1 MITERDCQA
10 MDEADPL
17 YPISDRFAK
26 ASGDKIYLDANSM
39 GAMPKDVPARLEH
52 LCREGWVEA
61 RRSGWTKFDW
71 LDLPHDIG
79 AAIAPFIGADAKDVI
94 VADSTSVNLFKILA
108 YAWQRR
114 QSGKVILTERANF
127 PTDIYI
133 AEGLSR
139 LLGEPEV
146 QLIESKADLI
156 PSIGANVASGAS
168 VAIVYLSLVD
178 YRTSERWD
186 MADITRRAHEAG
198 ALVVFDLSHAA
209 GAVPVDLKKA
219 DVDFAV
225 GCGYKY
231 LSGGP
236 GSPAYIYVRPDHQ
249 DDAWPA
255 IAGWI
260 GHADYFAFADHY
272 APGDGV
278 NRFMT
283 GTPTVVANEVFSAA
297 ASILRDVRPAD
308 LFAKHRSLS
317 DLTKALLAQ
326 ECGSFGIEVVS
337 PPDYDRQGGHIA
349 FRAPG
354 AGAVTEALLAHGVVS
369 SFRRPEQIRF
379 GLGPLYLSHHDIWT
393 AISRLKD
400 IMKTERWRASEY
412 QQVSV

>member
-1 MITERDCQA
+1 MITKEDCQA
-10 MDEADPL
+10 LDEADPL
-17 YPISDRFAK
+17 KPLRDRFATSK
-26 ASGDKIYLDANSM
+26 NGTIYLDANSM
-39 GAMPKDVPARLEH
+39 GAMPKDVPSRLER
-52 LCREGWVEA
+52 LCWDGWVEA
-61 RRSGWTKFDW
+61 RRRGWTKFDW

-79 AAIAPFIGADAKDVI
+79 AAIAPFIGADDKDVI
-94 VADSTSVNLFKILA
+94 VADSTSINLFKILT

-114 QSGKVILTERANF
+114 RSGKAILTERANF

-133 AEGLSR
+133 AEGLCK
-139 LLGEPEV
+139 LLGEPELR
-146 QLIESKADLI
+146 LIDERSELLSAI
-156 PSIGANVASGAS
+156 ASDVG
-168 VAIVYLSLVD
+168 IVYLSLVD

-186 MADITRRAHEAG
+186 LAEVTRAAHEAG
-198 ALVVFDLSHAA
+198 ALVVWDLSHAA
-209 GAVPVDLKKA
+209 GAVPVDLKGA

-236 GSPAYIYVRPDHQ
+236 GSPAYVYVRPDHQ

-260 GHADYFAFADHY
+260 GHADYFAFAEQY
-272 APGDGV
+272 APGAGV

-297 ASILRDVRPAD
+297 AAILRDVQPAD

-317 DLTKALLAQ
+317 ELAKDLLAQ
-326 ECGSFGIEVVS
+326 ECAAFDIEVIS
-337 PPDYDRQGGHIA
+337 PLDYDRQGGHIA

-354 AGAVTEALLAHGVVS
+354 AGSVTEALLAQGVVS

-379 GLGPLYLSHHDIWT
+379 GLGPLYLSHHDVWT

-400 IMKTERWRASEY
+400 IMAKELWRAPEY
-412 QQVSV
+412 QTVSV

>member
-1 MITERDCQA
+1 MITERDCRA
-10 MDEADPL
+10 LDEADPL
-17 YPISDRFAK
+17 RSIRERFAK
-26 ASGDKIYLDANSM
+26 AANDTVYLDANSM
-39 GAMPKDVPARLEH
+39 GAMPEDVPKRLER
-52 LCREGWVEA
+52 LCQEGWVEA

-79 AAIAPFIGADAKDVI
+79 AAIAPFIGADPKDVV
-94 VADSTSVNLFKILA
+94 VADSTSVNLFKVLA

-114 QSGKVILTERANF
+114 KGGKIVLSERSNF

-133 AEGLSR
+133 AEGLCR
-139 LLGEPEV
+139 LLGEPELR
-146 QLIESKADLI
+146 LIDEKAELI
-156 PSIGANVASGAS
+156 SAISDD

-186 MADITRRAHEAG
+186 MAEITRRAHDAG

-209 GAVPVDLKKA
+209 GAIPVDLRA
-219 DVDFAV
+219 THADFAV

-236 GSPAYIYVRPDHQ
+236 GSPAYVYVRPDHQ

-260 GHADYFAFADHY
+260 GHADYFAFAEHY
-272 APGDGV
+272 APGAGV

-297 ASILRDVRPAD
+297 AAILRDVHPED

-317 DLTKALLAQ
+317 ELSKDLLAQ
-326 ECGSFGIEVVS
+326 ECATFGIELVS
-337 PPDYDRQGGHIA
+337 PADYENQGGHIA

-354 AGAVTEALLAHGVVS
+354 AGSVTEALLADGVVS

-379 GLGPLYLSHHDIWT
+379 GLGPLYLSHHDMWK
-393 AISRLKD
+393 AISRLRN
-400 IMKTERWRASEY
+400 IMEHELWRAPEY
-412 QQVSV
+412 QTVSV

>member
-1 MITERDCQA
+1 M
-10 MDEADPL
+10 
-17 YPISDRFAK
+17 
-26 ASGDKIYLDANSM
+26 
-39 GAMPKDVPARLEH
+39 
-52 LCREGWVEA
+52 
-61 RRSGWTKFDW
+61 
-71 LDLPHDIG
+71 
-79 AAIAPFIGADAKDVI
+79 I

-114 QSGKVILTERANF
+114 QSGNVILTERANF

-133 AEGLSR
+133 AEGFSR
-139 LLGEPEV
+139 LLSDPEV
-146 QLIESKADLI
+146 ELIDNKADLI
-156 PSIGANVASGAS
+156 PAISED

-198 ALVVFDLSHAA
+198 ALVIFDLSHAT
-209 GAVPVDLKKA
+209 GAVPVDLKAA

-297 ASILRDVRPAD
+297 ASILRDVRPTD

-326 ECGSFGIEVVS
+326 ECAAFGIELVS
-337 PPDYDRQGGHIA
+337 PSDYDKQGGHIA

-354 AGAVTEALLAHGVVS
+354 AGAVTEALLADGVVS

-393 AISRLKD
+393 AISRLKK
-400 IMKTERWRASEY
+400 IMETEIWRAPEY
-412 QQVSV
+412 QKVSI

>member
-10 MDEADPL
+10 LDEADPL
-17 YPISDRFAK
+17 RSIKDRFAQS
-26 ASGDKIYLDANSM
+26 AADTIYLDANSM
-39 GAMPKDVPARLEH
+39 GAMPKDVPERLER
-52 LCREGWVEA
+52 LCQEGWVEA

-79 AAIAPFIGADAKDVI
+79 AAIAPFIGADPKDV
-94 VADSTSVNLFKILA
+94 VAADSTSVNLFKILA

-114 QSGKVILTERANF
+114 KSGKVILSERSNF

-133 AEGLSR
+133 AEGLCR
-139 LLGEPEV
+139 LLGEPELR
-146 QLIESKADLI
+146 LIDDRSALTPAITDD
-156 PSIGANVASGAS
+156 

-178 YRTSERWD
+178 YRNSERWD
-186 MADITRRAHEAG
+186 MAEITRLAHEAG

-209 GAVPVDLKKA
+209 GAIPVDLKSA
-219 DVDFAV
+219 QADFAV

-260 GHADYFAFADHY
+260 GHADYFAFAEHY
-272 APGDGV
+272 APGAGV

-308 LFAKHRSLS
+308 LFTKHRSLCE
-317 DLTKALLAQ
+317 LTKDVLAQ
-326 ECGSFGIEVVS
+326 ECSAFGIELVS
-337 PPDYDRQGGHIA
+337 PVDYEQQGGHIA

-354 AGAVTEALLAHGVVS
+354 AGSVTEALLADGVVS

-379 GLGPLYLSHHDIWT
+379 GLGPLYLSHLDIWK
-393 AISRLKD
+393 AISRLRT
-400 IMKTERWRASEY
+400 IMEDELWRAPEY
-412 QQVSV
+412 QNVSV

>member
-17 YPISDRFAK
+17 RAIRGRFAQAK
-26 ASGDKIYLDANSM
+26 GGGIYLDANSM
-39 GAMPKDVPARLEH
+39 GAMPNDVPERLNR
-52 LCREGWVEA
+52 LCRDGWVEA

-71 LDLPHDIG
+71 LDLPNDIG
-79 AAIAPFIGADAKDVI
+79 AAIAPFIGADSKDVI

-114 QSGKVILTERANF
+114 QSGNVILTERANF

-133 AEGLSR
+133 AEGLGR
-139 LLGEPEV
+139 MLGTPEV

-156 PSIGANVASGAS
+156 SAIGTN

-186 MADITRRAHEAG
+186 LAEITRCAHEAG

-209 GAVPVDLKKA
+209 GAVPVDLKA
-219 DVDFAV
+219 TNADFAV

-249 DDAWPA
+249 DSAWPA

-272 APGDGV
+272 EPGAGV

-297 ASILRDVRPAD
+297 AAILRNVQPPD

-317 DLTKALLAQ
+317 DLTKKLLAQ
-326 ECGSFGIEVVS
+326 ECAAFGIEVVS
-337 PPDYDRQGGHIA
+337 PLDYDRQGGHIA

-354 AGAVTEALLAHGVVS
+354 AGAVTEALLAAGVVS

-379 GLGPLYLSHHDIWT
+379 GLGPLYLSHQDIWT

-400 IMKTERWRASEY
+400 IMEQELWRAPEF
-412 QQVSV
+412 QKVSV

>member
-1 MITERDCQA
+1 MITERDCETI
-10 MDEADPL
+10 DDADPL
-17 YPISDRFAK
+17 RPIRERFAQ
-26 ASGDKIYLDANSM
+26 AESGTIYLDANSM
-39 GAMPKDVPARLEH
+39 GAMPKDVPARVAK
-52 LCREGWVEA
+52 LCHEGWVKA

-94 VADSTSVNLFKILA
+94 VADSTSINLFKTLA

-114 QSGKVILTERANF
+114 RSGKVILSERANF
-127 PTDIYI
+127 PTDIYV
-133 AEGLSR
+133 AEGLCR
-139 LLGEPEV
+139 LLGEPELS
-146 QLIESKADLI
+146 LIDARDDVISTITED
-156 PSIGANVASGAS
+156 

-186 MADITRRAHEAG
+186 LADVTRRAHDVG
-198 ALVVFDLSHAA
+198 ALVVWDLSHAA
-209 GAVPVDLKKA
+209 GAVPVNLSA
-219 DVDFAV
+219 GRADFAV

-236 GSPAYIYVRPDHQ
+236 GSPAYIFARADHQ
-249 DDAWPA
+249 DDTWPA

-272 APGDGV
+272 APGAGV

-297 ASILRDVRPAD
+297 AAILRDVMPAD

-317 DLTKALLAQ
+317 QLTKDLLAQ
-326 ECGSFGIEVVS
+326 ECASFGIEIAS
-337 PPDYDRQGGHIA
+337 PMDYERQGGHIA
-349 FRAPG
+349 IRAPG

-379 GLGPLYLSHHDIWT
+379 GLGPLYLSHHDIWV
-393 AISRLKD
+393 AVDRLKT
-400 IMKTERWRASEY
+400 IMQQELWRAPEY
-412 QQVSV
+412 QNVSI

>member
-10 MDEADPL
+10 LDEADPL
-17 YPISDRFAK
+17 RTIRDRFARS
-26 ASGDKIYLDANSM
+26 AADTIYLDANSM
-39 GAMPKDVPARLEH
+39 GAMPKDVPERLER
-52 LCREGWVEA
+52 LCLEGWVEA

-79 AAIAPFIGADAKDVI
+79 AAIAPFIGADPKDVV

-114 QSGKVILTERANF
+114 KNGRTILSERSNF

-133 AEGLSR
+133 AEGLCR
-139 LLGEPEV
+139 LLDEPELR
-146 QLIESKADLI
+146 LIDNRDELVLGITD
-156 PSIGANVASGAS
+156 N

-178 YRTSERWD
+178 YRNSERWD
-186 MADITRRAHEAG
+186 MAEITRYAHEAD

-209 GAVPVDLKKA
+209 GAIPVDLKSTN
-219 DVDFAV
+219 VDFAV

-260 GHADYFAFADHY
+260 GHADYFAFAEHY
-272 APGDGV
+272 APGAGV

-297 ASILRDVRPAD
+297 AAILRDVRPVD

-317 DLTKALLAQ
+317 ELTKDLLAQ
-326 ECGSFGIEVVS
+326 ECAAFGIELVS
-337 PPDYDRQGGHIA
+337 PADYDQQGGHIA

-354 AGAVTEALLAHGVVS
+354 AGSVTEALLADGVVS

-379 GLGPLYLSHHDIWT
+379 GLGPLYLSHHDMWK
-393 AISRLKD
+393 AISRLRN
-400 IMKTERWRASEY
+400 IMEHELWRAPEY
-412 QQVSV
+412 QTVSV

>member
-10 MDEADPL
+10 LDEADPL
-17 YPISDRFAK
+17 RTIQKRFARS
-26 ASGDKIYLDANSM
+26 AADTIYLDANSM
-39 GAMPKDVPARLEH
+39 GAMPKDVPERLER
-52 LCREGWVEA
+52 LCLNGWVEA

-79 AAIAPFIGADAKDVI
+79 ASIAPFIGADPKDVV

-114 QSGKVILTERANF
+114 KSGKVILSERSNF

-133 AEGLSR
+133 AEGLCK
-139 LLGEPEV
+139 LLGEPELR
-146 QLIESKADLI
+146 LIDERSELI
-156 PSIGANVASGAS
+156 PVITDD

-186 MADITRRAHEAG
+186 MAEITRCAHEAG

-209 GAVPVDLKKA
+209 GAIPVDVKGA
-219 DVDFAV
+219 EADFAV

-260 GHADYFAFADHY
+260 GHADYFAFAEHY
-272 APGDGV
+272 APGAGV

-297 ASILRDVRPAD
+297 AAILRDVHPDD

-317 DLTKALLAQ
+317 ELTKDLLAQ
-326 ECGSFGIEVVS
+326 ECTAHGIELVS
-337 PPDYDRQGGHIA
+337 PAHYDHQGGHIA

-354 AGAVTEALLAHGVVS
+354 AGSVTEALLADGVVS

-393 AISRLKD
+393 AISRLGN
-400 IMKTERWRASEY
+400 IMENELWRAPEY
-412 QQVSV
+412 QTVSV

>member
-1 MITERDCQA
+1 MITERECQA
-10 MDEADPL
+10 LDEADPL
-17 YPISDRFAK
+17 RSLRDRFAK
-26 ASGDKIYLDANSM
+26 SAEDTIYLDANSM
-39 GAMPKDVPARLEH
+39 GAMPKDVPERLER

-79 AAIAPFIGADAKDVI
+79 AAIAPFIGADPKDVV

-114 QSGKVILTERANF
+114 KSGKVILSERSNF

-133 AEGLSR
+133 AEGLCR
-139 LLGEPEV
+139 LLGEPELR
-146 QLIESKADLI
+146 LIDERDALFPAITGD
-156 PSIGANVASGAS
+156 

-178 YRTSERWD
+178 YRNSERWD
-186 MADITRRAHEAG
+186 MAEITRRAHEAG
-198 ALVVFDLSHAA
+198 ALVVYDLSHAA
-209 GAVPVDLKKA
+209 GAVPVNLRGTNA
-219 DVDFAV
+219 DFAV

-249 DDAWPA
+249 DDSWPA

-260 GHADYFAFADHY
+260 GHADYFAFAENY
-272 APGDGV
+272 APGAGV

-297 ASILRDVRPAD
+297 ASILRDVNPDD
-308 LFAKHRSLS
+308 LFSKHRSLS
-317 DLTKALLAQ
+317 ELTKGLLAQ
-326 ECGSFGIEVVS
+326 ECGAFGIELVS
-337 PPDYDRQGGHIA
+337 PADYERQGGHIA

-354 AGAVTEALLAHGVVS
+354 AGAVTEALLADGVVS

-379 GLGPLYLSHHDIWT
+379 GLGPLYLSHHDIWKV
-393 AISRLKD
+393 ISRLKT
-400 IMKTERWRASEY
+400 ILEEERWRAPEY
-412 QQVSV
+412 QNVSI

>member
-1 MITERDCQA
+1 MITEQDCRA
-10 MDEADPL
+10 RDEADPL
-17 YPISDRFAK
+17 HSIRDRFAK
-26 ASGDKIYLDANSM
+26 AESGTIYLDANSM
-39 GAMPKDVPARLEH
+39 GAMPKDVPARLER

-61 RRSGWTKFDW
+61 RRRGWTKFDW

-79 AAIAPFIGADAKDVI
+79 SAIAPFIGAEPNDVI
-94 VADSTSVNLFKILA
+94 VADSTSINLFKILA
-108 YAWQRR
+108 YAWERR
-114 QSGKVILTERANF
+114 QSGKIILTERANF

-139 LLGEPEV
+139 MLGDPEV
-146 QLIESKADLI
+146 QLVDSKADLI
-156 PSIGANVASGAS
+156 PTIGAD

-186 MADITRRAHEAG
+186 MEEITKLAHEAG

-209 GAVPVDLKKA
+209 GAIPVDLKA
-219 DVDFAV
+219 ANADFAV

-249 DDAWPA
+249 DNAWPA

-297 ASILRDVRPAD
+297 ASILRNVRPAD
-308 LFAKHRSLS
+308 VFAKHRSLS
-317 DLTKALLAQ
+317 DLTKALFAQ
-326 ECGSFGIEVVS
+326 ECANFGIEVVS
-337 PPDYDRQGGHIA
+337 PLDYDRQGGHIA

-379 GLGPLYLSHHDIWT
+379 GLGPLYLSHHDVWT
-393 AISRLKD
+393 AISRLKE
-400 IMKTERWRASEY
+400 IMVQELWRAPEF

>member
-1 MITERDCQA
+1 MITERDCLA
-10 MDEADPL
+10 LDEADPL
-17 YPISDRFAK
+17 RTIRDRFARS
-26 ASGDKIYLDANSM
+26 AADTIYLDANSM
-39 GAMPKDVPARLEH
+39 GAMPKDVPERLER

-79 AAIAPFIGADAKDVI
+79 AAIAPFIGADPKDVV
-94 VADSTSVNLFKILA
+94 VADSTSINLFKILA

-114 QSGKVILTERANF
+114 KSGKIILSERSNF

-133 AEGLSR
+133 AEGLCR
-139 LLGEPEV
+139 LLGDPELR
-146 QLIESKADLI
+146 LIDDKDELI
-156 PSIGANVASGAS
+156 PAITDDI
-168 VAIVYLSLVD
+168 AIVYLSLVD
-178 YRTSERWD
+178 YRNSERRD
-186 MADITRRAHEAG
+186 MAEITRRAHDAG
-198 ALVVFDLSHAA
+198 ALVIFDLSHAA
-209 GAVPVDLKKA
+209 GAIPVDVRGA
-219 DVDFAV
+219 DADFAV

-236 GSPAYIYVRPDHQ
+236 GSPAYIYVHPDHQ

-260 GHADYFAFADHY
+260 GHADYFAFAEHY
-272 APGDGV
+272 APGAGV

-297 ASILRDVRPAD
+297 AAILRDVRPAD

-317 DLTKALLAQ
+317 ELTKDLLAQ
-326 ECGSFGIEVVS
+326 ECAAFGIELVS
-337 PPDYDRQGGHIA
+337 PADYERQGGHIA

-354 AGAVTEALLAHGVVS
+354 AGSVTEALLADDVVS

-379 GLGPLYLSHHDIWT
+379 GLGPLYLSHHDMWK
-393 AISRLKD
+393 AISRLRN
-400 IMKTERWRASEY
+400 IMEHERWRAPEF
-412 QQVSV
+412 QNVSV

>member
-1 MITERDCQA
+1 

-17 YPISDRFAK
+17 GSVRDRFAK
-26 ASGDKIYLDANSM
+26 AKGGRIYLDANSM
-39 GAMPKDVPARLEH
+39 GAMPRDVPERLGR
-52 LCREGWVEA
+52 LCQEGWVEA

-94 VADSTSVNLFKILA
+94 VADSTSINLFKILA

-114 QSGKVILTERANF
+114 RSGTVILTERANF
-127 PTDIYI
+127 PTDIYV

-146 QLIESKADLI
+146 QLIDSKDELI
-156 PSIGANVASGAS
+156 PAIKPNVG
-168 VAIVYLSLVD
+168 IVYLSLVD

-186 MADITRRAHEAG
+186 LAEITKLAHDAE
-198 ALVVFDLSHAA
+198 ALVVYDLSHAA
-209 GAVPVDLKKA
+209 GAIPVDLKGA
-219 DVDFAV
+219 DADFAV

-260 GHADYFAFADHY
+260 GHADYFAFAEHY
-272 APGDGV
+272 APGAGV

-283 GTPTVVANEVFSAA
+283 GTPSVVANEVFSSA
-297 ASILRDVRPAD
+297 ASILRDVSPTD

-317 DLTKALLAQ
+317 QLTKNLLAQ
-326 ECGSFGIEVVS
+326 ECAAFGIEVVS
-337 PPDYDRQGGHIA
+337 PENYDQQGGHIA

-354 AGAVTEALLAHGVVS
+354 AGAVTEALLADGVVS

-379 GLGPLYLSHHDIWT
+379 GLGPLYLSHHDVWA
-393 AISRLKD
+393 AISRLKN
-400 IMKTERWRASEY
+400 IMQNELWKVPEY
-412 QQVSV
+412 QNVSI

>member
-10 MDEADPL
+10 LDKADPL
-17 YPISDRFAK
+17 RTIRDRFAQS
-26 ASGDKIYLDANSM
+26 AADAIYLDANSM
-39 GAMPKDVPARLEH
+39 GAMPKDVPERLER
-52 LCREGWVEA
+52 LCRDGWVEA

-79 AAIAPFIGADAKDVI
+79 AAIAPFIGAAPKDVV

-114 QSGKVILTERANF
+114 KSGKIILSERSNF

-133 AEGLSR
+133 AEGLCR
-139 LLGEPEV
+139 FLGEPKLR
-146 QLIESKADLI
+146 LIDDKAELMPAITDDI
-156 PSIGANVASGAS
+156 
-168 VAIVYLSLVD
+168 AIVYLSLVD
-178 YRTSERWD
+178 YRNSERRD
-186 MADITRRAHEAG
+186 MAEITRRAHEAG

-209 GAVPVDLKKA
+209 GAIPVDVRGA
-219 DVDFAV
+219 DADFAV

-236 GSPAYIYVRPDHQ
+236 GSPAYVYVRPDHQ

-260 GHADYFAFADHY
+260 GHADYFAFAEHY
-272 APGDGV
+272 APGAGV

-283 GTPTVVANEVFSAA
+283 GTPTVVANEVFSGAA
-297 ASILRDVRPAD
+297 AILRDVRPDD

-317 DLTKALLAQ
+317 ELTKNLLTQ
-326 ECGSFGIEVVS
+326 ECAAFGIELVS
-337 PPDYDRQGGHIA
+337 PTAYDQQGGHIA

-354 AGAVTEALLAHGVVS
+354 AGSVTEALLADGVVS

-379 GLGPLYLSHHDIWT
+379 GLGPLYLSHHDMWK
-393 AISRLKD
+393 AISRLRN
-400 IMKTERWRASEY
+400 IMEHELWRAPEF
-412 QQVSV
+412 QHVSV

>member
-10 MDEADPL
+10 LDEADPL
-17 YPISDRFAK
+17 RSIKDRFARS
-26 ASGDKIYLDANSM
+26 AADTIYLDANSM
-39 GAMPKDVPARLEH
+39 GAMPKDVPERLER
-52 LCREGWVEA
+52 LCLEGWVEA

-79 AAIAPFIGADAKDVI
+79 AAIAPFIGADPKDVV

-114 QSGKVILTERANF
+114 KSGKTILSERSNF

-133 AEGLSR
+133 AEGLCR
-139 LLGEPEV
+139 LLGEPELR
-146 QLIESKADLI
+146 LIDDRDELI
-156 PSIGANVASGAS
+156 PAISDD

-178 YRTSERWD
+178 YRNSERWD
-186 MADITRRAHEAG
+186 MAEITRRAHDAG

-209 GAVPVDLKKA
+209 GAIPVDVRGA
-219 DVDFAV
+219 DADFAV

-260 GHADYFAFADHY
+260 GHADYFAFAEHY
-272 APGDGV
+272 APGAGV

-317 DLTKALLAQ
+317 ELTKDLLAQ
-326 ECGSFGIEVVS
+326 ECAAFGIELVS
-337 PPDYDRQGGHIA
+337 PADYDQQGGHIA

-354 AGAVTEALLAHGVVS
+354 AGSVTEALLADGVVS

-379 GLGPLYLSHHDIWT
+379 GLGPLYLSHHDMWK
-393 AISRLKD
+393 AISRLRN
-400 IMKTERWRASEY
+400 IMEYELWRAPEY
-412 QQVSV
+412 QTVSV

>member
-17 YPISDRFAK
+17 HPIRDRFAK
-26 ASGDKIYLDANSM
+26 AKSEKIYLDANSM
-39 GAMPKDVPARLEH
+39 GAMPRDVPARLER
-52 LCREGWVEA
+52 LCQDGWVEA

-71 LDLPHDIG
+71 LDLPHNIG
-79 AAIAPFIGADAKDVI
+79 SAIAPFIGADAKDVI

-114 QSGKVILTERANF
+114 KSGNVILTERANF

-139 LLGEPEV
+139 LLGTPEV
-146 QLIESKADLI
+146 QLIDSKADLI
-156 PSIGANVASGAS
+156 PAITAD

-186 MADITRRAHEAG
+186 MAEITRLAHEAG
-198 ALVVFDLSHAA
+198 ALVVFDLSHAT
-209 GAVPVDLKKA
+209 GAIPVDLKA
-219 DVDFAV
+219 ANADFAV

-249 DDAWPA
+249 DNAWPA

-260 GHADYFAFADHY
+260 GHADYFAFADRY
-272 APGDGV
+272 EPGSGV

-297 ASILRDVRPAD
+297 ASILRDVRPTD

-317 DLTKALLAQ
+317 DLTKNLLTQ
-326 ECGSFGIEVVS
+326 ECANFGIEVVS
-337 PPDYDRQGGHIA
+337 PQDYDQQGGHIA

-354 AGAVTEALLAHGVVS
+354 AGSVTEALLAAGVIS

-379 GLGPLYLSHHDIWT
+379 GLGPLYLSHQDIWT
-393 AISRLKD
+393 AISRLKN
-400 IMKTERWRASEY
+400 IMEHELWRAPEF
-412 QQVSV
+412 QKVSV

>member
-1 MITERDCQA
+1 MITGRDCQA
-10 MDEADPL
+10 MDAADPL
-17 YPISDRFAK
+17 RPIRDRFAQAK
-26 ASGDKIYLDANSM
+26 GEKIYLDANSM
-39 GAMPKDVPARLEH
+39 GAMPKDVPARLER
-52 LCREGWVEA
+52 LCLDGWVEA

-79 AAIAPFIGADAKDVI
+79 SAIAPFIGADAKDVI
-94 VADSTSVNLFKILA
+94 VADSTSINLFKILA

-114 QSGKVILTERANF
+114 QSGNVILTERANF

-139 LLGEPEV
+139 LLGTPEIR
-146 QLIESKADLI
+146 LIDTKADLI
-156 PSIGANVASGAS
+156 PAIGQG

-186 MADITRRAHEAG
+186 MAEITRHAHEAG

-209 GAVPVDLKKA
+209 GAIPVDLKA
-219 DVDFAV
+219 ANADFAV

-272 APGDGV
+272 EPGSGV

-308 LFAKHRSLS
+308 LYAKHRSLS
-317 DLTKALLAQ
+317 ELTKNLIAQ
-326 ECGSFGIEVVS
+326 ECAAFGIEVVS
-337 PPDYDRQGGHIA
+337 PQDYDQQGGHIA

-354 AGAVTEALLAHGVVS
+354 AGSVTEALLATGVVS

-379 GLGPLYLSHHDIWT
+379 GLGPLYLSHHDIWV
-393 AISRLKD
+393 AINRLKT
-400 IMKTERWRASEY
+400 IMENELWRAPEY
-412 QQVSV
+412 QKVSV

>member
-1 MITERDCQA
+1 MITEQDCHA
-10 MDEADPL
+10 LDDADP
-17 YPISDRFAK
+17 IRGIRDHFAR
-26 ASGDKIYLDANSM
+26 AESGAIYLDANSM
-39 GAMPKDVPARLEH
+39 GAMPKDVPDRLER
-52 LCREGWVEA
+52 LCRNGWVEA

-79 AAIAPFIGADAKDVI
+79 AAIAPFIGAEAKDVI

-114 QSGKVILTERANF
+114 KSGKVILTERANF

-139 LLGEPEV
+139 LLGDPEV
-146 QLIESKADLI
+146 QLIDTKDELI
-156 PSIGANVASGAS
+156 PAIGPN

-186 MADITRRAHEAG
+186 MAEITSRAHEAG

-209 GAVPVDLKKA
+209 GAVPVDLTA
-219 DVDFAV
+219 ANADFAV

-249 DDAWPA
+249 DNAWPA

-272 APGDGV
+272 EPGSGV

-297 ASILRDVRPAD
+297 AAILREVQPAD
-308 LFAKHRSLS
+308 LFTKHRSLS
-317 DLTKALLAQ
+317 ELTKNLLAQ
-326 ECGSFGIEVVS
+326 ECAAFGIEVVS
-337 PPDYDRQGGHIA
+337 PADYDHQGGHIA

-354 AGAVTEALLAHGVVS
+354 AGSVTEALLAKGVVS

-379 GLGPLYLSHHDIWT
+379 GLGPLYLSHHDVWV
-393 AISRLKD
+393 AISDLRD
-400 IMKTERWRASEY
+400 IMQQELWRAPEF
-412 QQVSV
+412 QKVSV